1 MLGQDLD
8 FITKGLHLQGRF
20 SLDYSFLEGRRGIVD
35 LDNGAQQKWVDPT
48 TGDVKYK
55 QVTNQNT
62 QLDFSEGVHWYTAG
76 GEVNKDYTD
85 RKVYYAFQLDYA
97 RTFGLHSVTAMGA
110 FNREDNARGSEFHHY
125 REDWVFRTTYNFDNR
140 YFAEFNGAYNGSEKF
155 GSNNRFEFFPQCRWA
170 GV

>member
-1 MLGQDLD
+1 MQNSAFAIATSGIEKRTTTKINTDFVLGQDLD

-62 QLDFSEGVHWYTAG
+62 Q
-76 GEVNKDYTD
+76 
-85 RKVYYAFQLDYA
+85 R
-97 RTFGLHSVTAMGA
+97 
-110 FNREDNARGSEFHHY
+110 
-125 REDWVFRTTYNFDNR
+125 
-140 YFAEFNGAYNGSEKF
+140 
-155 GSNNRFEFFPQCRWA
+155 
-170 GV
+170 